1 MELSLERTIGNYD
14 QEFFENWC
22 TNLNK
27 FSFILMKDIVKF
39 CEKAIEETAKGIDK
53 FCIGWKLILHK
64 SNFV

>member
-14 QEFFENWC
+14 QEFSENWC

-39 CEKAIEETAKGIDK
+39 CGKNIEETAKSIDETQIK
-53 FCIGWKLILHK
+53 FKRNLDK
-64 SNFV
+64 D